1 MDDASEIR
9 LDDSNLDVSQQHMV
23 LLQLS
28 VRMQHGLP
36 VSAGA
41 DTAGGDRAG
50 KLQISQTEGGVMAGS
65 YVRRIRTGFLP
76 DVLPDLIMVI
86 SRIPVDNKYFEE
98 RRRKR

>member
-1 MDDASEIR
+1 
-9 LDDSNLDVSQQHMV
+9 
-23 LLQLS
+23 
-28 VRMQHGLP
+28 
-36 VSAGA
+36 
-41 DTAGGDRAG
+41 
-50 KLQISQTEGGVMAGS
+50 MAGS

>member
-36 VSAGA
+36 VSAGS

-50 KLQISQTEGGVMAGS
+50 KLQIS
-65 YVRRIRTGFLP
+65 
-76 DVLPDLIMVI
+76 
-86 SRIPVDNKYFEE
+86 
-98 RRRKR
+98 